1 MANAE
6 SERRA
11 HGTSFPAFLASEPYS
26 ETTNWARTVFRSHDR
41 ASPVQDQG
49 DVRGGLDWR
58 RSTMREKR
66 TRSRNAALAKQRLT
80 SVEWV

>member
-11 HGTSFPAFLASEPYS
+11 HGTSFSAFLASEPYS
-26 ETTNWARTVFRSHDR
+26 ETTNWARTVFRSYDR
-41 ASPVQDQG
+41 TSPVEDQG

-58 RSTMREKR
+58 RSAMQEKR
-66 TRSRNAALAKQRLT
+66 TRSRNAALAKQWLT
-80 SVEWV
+80 SVE